1 MMSGTKSLNLVD
13 LPRSFPEVCLLSNG
27 RYSVMLTASGG
38 GYSAL
43 KGMDVTRAGGKTL
56 PATAGASTAASV
68 IWTMVASGPWA
79 ANHLG
84 ETPPTMRRFCAPI
97 GQQSASRRQGGDMLR
112 GGGLVRCRCGSSPR
126 YPDQQQRPGMQA
138 GGYELCGNSSQSA
151 PRRPGAPCLRQAFPR
166 DRIPCG
172 VGSVALPRR
181 PRTHDQPPIWALHT
195 LASKVAHEVEYE
207 TDRARFLGRGRSTR
221 NPAGLDIGA
230 VLRERWDR
238 CWTLCLACASVFR
251 LSLERRRPWRSQ
263 PPRRKIG
270 VRP

>member
-1 MMSGTKSLNLVD
+1 MAVSSDVDAEVRRVTLTNSSDRVCKLEVTSYAEIALN
-13 LPRSFPEVCLLSNG
+13 PRRADQAHPAFAKLFLETE
-27 RYSVMLTASGG
+27 YHAASG
-38 GYSAL
+38 AL
-43 KGMDVTRAGGKTL
+43 L
-56 PATAGASTAASV
+56 
-68 IWTMVASGPWA
+68 
-79 ANHLG
+79 
-84 ETPPTMRRFCAPI
+84 
-97 GQQSASRRQGGDMLR
+97 
-112 GGGLVRCRCGSSPR
+112 CR
-126 YPDQQQRPGMQA
+126 
-138 GGYELCGNSSQSA
+138 
-151 PRRPGAPCLRQAFPR
+151 
-166 DRIPCG
+166 
-172 VGSVALPRR
+172 RR